1 MYEFVDKIREIR
13 SAILRLRVFETL
25 LDAVA
30 LFLFL
35 SLIFLLLRV
44 KVAYALIP
52 SFVYILL
59 SAVKS
64 RDALQMVE
72 DRYPNFRERL
82 RAAYDNRGKDNIII
96 RDLGDKISREMD
108 SVRCSSFLETRKAA
122 GKIFLSIF
130 LALIIL
136 YISFEFDALLIEKPI
151 RKPISTS
158 EKVRAGVSKVG
169 VGEAPEAGVFGEG
182 ARDIFGAPS
191 IAKIE
196 GEKLRL
202 ELYPG
207 AGEIKLRDIK
217 ERKFSESPL
226 LAAGASPAE
235 AFSENVPQEYEEV
248 VRVYFEKLTE
258 ESK

>member
-1 MYEFVDKIREIR
+1 MYEFVNKIREIR

-59 SAVKS
+59 RAVKS

-72 DRYPNFRERL
+72 ERYPNFRERL
-82 RAAYDNRGKDNIII
+82 RAAYDSRGKDNIII

-108 SVRCSSFLETRKAA
+108 SVRCSSFLETRKVA

-136 YISFEFDALLIEKPI
+136 SAANFKFVVLPELKKPVSAVEK
-151 RKPISTS
+151 
-158 EKVRAGVSKVG
+158 AQA
-169 VGEAPEAGVFGEG
+169 GEAIGAGKAPEVSGLGEG
-182 ARDIFGAPS
+182 AQEIFGAPS
-191 IAKIE
+191 VAKIE
-196 GEKLRL
+196 GEKLSL

-207 AGEIKLRDIK
+207 AGEIKLRDVK
-217 ERKFSESPL
+217 ERKFSELQP

-248 VRVYFEKLTE
+248 IRAYFEKLTE

>member
-1 MYEFVDKIREIR
+1 MYEFVNKIREIR
-13 SAILRLRVFETL
+13 SAILKLRVFETL

-72 DRYPNFRERL
+72 ERYPNFRERL

-108 SVRCSSFLETRKAA
+108 SVRCSSFLETRKVA

-136 YISFEFDALLIEKPI
+136 SAANFKFVVLPELKKPVSAVEKAQ
-151 RKPISTS
+151 
-158 EKVRAGVSKVG
+158 AGVGKVG
-169 VGEAPEAGVFGEG
+169 AGKAPEARVFGEG
-182 ARDIFGAPS
+182 AREIFGAPS

-196 GEKLRL
+196 GEKLSL

-207 AGEIKLRDIK
+207 AGEIKLRDLN

-248 VRVYFEKLTE
+248 IRAYFEKLSE